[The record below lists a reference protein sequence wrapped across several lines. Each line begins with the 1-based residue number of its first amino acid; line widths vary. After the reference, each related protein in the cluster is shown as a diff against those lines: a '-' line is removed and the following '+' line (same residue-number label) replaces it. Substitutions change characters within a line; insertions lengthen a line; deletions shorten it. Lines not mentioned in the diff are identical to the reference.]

1 MDKQS
6 KIVLISGPTASGK
19 SNFAVKIAKK
29 IQGEIINADSMQ
41 VYKILKILTAR
52 PNKIEQKDIKHHLYG
67 VVDLNKKFSTGQWLE
82 LTIKKIKNIKK
93 KKKIPIL
100 VGGTGLYFQSLI
112 NGLVKIPEIPLKF
125 RNKVRLMSKREGQKK
140 FYKKLLKLDPKV
152 KDRFDP
158 NDMQRSIR
166 AYEIKSYTDI
176 SMYDWLARTESE
188 FKNSDFL
195 KLYIE
200 TKREKLIERINLRT
214 LNMING
220 GAINEVKKFLK
231 LKIRKDQSVN
241 KVIGI
246 AELTQYLNHE
256 VTLEEAKELISIKT
270 RQYAKRQA
278 TWARTRMTSW
288 KKIKLTRIDDFLTK
302 LNKSLLK
309 LDQRAQLQLDCP
321 NG

>member
-6 KIVLISGPTASGK
+6 KIILISGPTASGK
-19 SNFAVKIAKK
+19 SKFAVKIAKK
-29 IQGEIINADSMQ
+29 IEGEIINVDSMQ
-41 VYKILKILTAR
+41 VYKTLKILTAR
-52 PNKIEQKDIKHHLYG
+52 PNKEEQKNIKHHLYG
-67 VVDLNKKFSTGQWLE
+67 VVDLNEKFSTGQWLE
-82 LTIKKIKNIKK
+82 LAIKKIKSIQK

-125 RNKVRLMSKREGQKK
+125 RNKVRLISKIEGQKK

-152 KDRFDP
+152 KDKFDP
-158 NDMQRSIR
+158 NDTQRSIR

-220 GAINEVKKFLK
+220 GAINEVKKFIK

-288 KKIKLTRIDDFLTK
+288 KKIKPTRIDDFIKK

-309 LDQRAQLQLDCP
+309 LDQ
-321 NG
+321 

>member
-1 MDKQS
+1 MDQQS
-6 KIVLISGPTASGK
+6 KIILISGPTASGK

-41 VYKILKILTAR
+41 VYKKLKILTAR
-52 PNKIEQKDIKHHLYG
+52 PNKIEQKNIKHHLYG

-82 LTIKKIKNIKK
+82 LAIKKIKNIQK

-140 FYKKLLKLDPKV
+140 FYKKLLKLDPKI
-152 KDRFDP
+152 KDKFDP
-158 NDMQRSIR
+158 NDTQRSIR

-176 SMYDWLARTESE
+176 SMYDWLAKTKSE
-188 FKNSDFL
+188 FKDSDFL

-214 LNMING
+214 SNMIN
-220 GAINEVKKFLK
+220 EW
-231 LKIRKDQSVN
+231 S
-241 KVIGI
+241 
-246 AELTQYLNHE
+246 Y
-256 VTLEEAKELISIKT
+256 
-270 RQYAKRQA
+270 
-278 TWARTRMTSW
+278 
-288 KKIKLTRIDDFLTK
+288 
-302 LNKSLLK
+302 
-309 LDQRAQLQLDCP
+309 
-321 NG
+321 

>member
-6 KIVLISGPTASGK
+6 KIILISGPTASGK

-41 VYKILKILTAR
+41 VYKKLKILTAR
-52 PNKIEQKDIKHHLYG
+52 PNKEEQKNIKHHLYG

-82 LTIKKIKNIKK
+82 LTIKKIKNIQKN
-93 KKKIPIL
+93 KKIPVV

-125 RNKVRLMSKREGQKK
+125 RNKIRLMSKREGQKK
-140 FYKKLLKLDPKV
+140 FYKKLLKLDPKI
-152 KDRFDP
+152 KNKFDQ
-158 NDMQRSIR
+158 NDTQRSIR

-176 SMYDWLARTESE
+176 SMYDWVVKTESE
-188 FKNSDFL
+188 FKDSDFL
-195 KLYIE
+195 KLQID
-200 TKREKLIERINLRT
+200 TKRETLIQKINLRT
-214 LNMING
+214 SNMIED

-246 AELTQYLNHE
+246 AELTQYLNDE
-256 VTLEEAKELISIKT
+256 ISLAEAKELILIKT

-278 TWARTRMTSW
+278 TWARTRMISW
-288 KKIKLTRIDDFLTK
+288 IKIDPSKIDSYIKKLK
-302 LNKSLLK
+302 KSSLK
-309 LDQRAQLQLDCP
+309 LDQLT
-321 NG
+321 

>member
-6 KIVLISGPTASGK
+6 KIILISGPTASGK

-41 VYKILKILTAR
+41 VYKKLKILTAR
-52 PNKIEQKDIKHHLYG
+52 PNKIEQKNIKHHLYG
-67 VVDLNKKFSTGQWLE
+67 VIDLNKKFSTGQWLE
-82 LTIKKIKNIKK
+82 LAIKKIKNIQK

-112 NGLVKIPEIPLKF
+112 NGLVKIPEIPLNF

-140 FYKKLLKLDPKV
+140 FYKKLLKLDPKIRD
-152 KDRFDP
+152 KFDS
-158 NDMQRSIR
+158 NDTQRSIR
-166 AYEIKSYTDI
+166 AYEIKSYTNI
-176 SMYDWLARTESE
+176 SMYDWLTKTKSE
-188 FKNSDFL
+188 FKESDFL

-200 TKREKLIERINLRT
+200 TKREKLIDKINLRT
-214 LNMING
+214 SNMIND

-231 LKIRKDQSVN
+231 LKIRKDRSVN
-241 KVIGI
+241 RVIGI
-246 AELTQYLNHE
+246 TELTQYLNKKIN
-256 VTLEEAKELISIKT
+256 LDQANELISIKT

-288 KKIKLTRIDDFLTK
+288 KKIKPTKIDGLVKK

-309 LDQRAQLQLDCP
+309 LDQ
-321 NG
+321 

>member
-1 MDKQS
+1 MDIQS
-6 KIVLISGPTASGK
+6 KIILISGPTASGK

-41 VYKILKILTAR
+41 VYKKLKILTAR
-52 PNKIEQKDIKHHLYG
+52 PNKIDQKNIKHHLFG
-67 VVDLNKKFSTGQWLE
+67 TVDLNKKFSTGQWLE
-82 LTIKKIKNIKK
+82 LTIKKIKNIQK

-112 NGLVKIPEIPLKF
+112 NGLVKIPEIPLNF

-140 FYKKLLKLDPKV
+140 FYKKLLKIDPKI
-152 KDRFDP
+152 KDKFDP
-158 NDMQRSIR
+158 NDTQRSIR
-166 AYEIKSYTDI
+166 AYEIKSYTNI
-176 SMYDWLARTESE
+176 SMYDWLAKTESE
-188 FKNSDFL
+188 FKDSDFL
-195 KLYIE
+195 KLYIK
-200 TKREKLIERINLRT
+200 TKREKLIDKINLRT
-214 LNMING
+214 SNMIND

-241 KVIGI
+241 RVIGI
-246 AELTQYLNHE
+246 AELTQYLNKKI
-256 VTLEEAKELISIKT
+256 TLDQAKELILIKT

-288 KKIKLTRIDDFLTK
+288 KKIKPTKMDDLVKK

-309 LDQRAQLQLDCP
+309 LDQ
-321 NG
+321 

>member
-6 KIVLISGPTASGK
+6 KIILISGPTASGK
-19 SNFAVKIAKK
+19 SKFAVKIAKK
-29 IQGEIINADSMQ
+29 IEGEIINADSMQ
-41 VYKILKILTAR
+41 VYKTLKILTAR
-52 PNKIEQKDIKHHLYG
+52 PNKEEQKNIKHHLYG
-67 VVDLNKKFSTGQWLE
+67 VVDLNEKFSTGQWLE
-82 LTIKKIKNIKK
+82 LAIKKIKSVQK

-125 RNKVRLMSKREGQKK
+125 RNKVRLISKREGQKK

-152 KDRFDP
+152 KDKFDP
-158 NDMQRSIR
+158 NDTQRSIR

-220 GAINEVKKFLK
+220 GAINEVKKFIK

-288 KKIKLTRIDDFLTK
+288 KKIKPTRIDDCIKK

-309 LDQRAQLQLDCP
+309 LDQ
-321 NG
+321 